1 MYGSAINFH
10 GGFGE
15 SHLKKFMKHLSHY
28 TQKRPSVFAEQ
39 VAKNHYRTELNNHS
53 MNAISSQIGADYE
66 KVTDVCTS
74 CEAGGSGKHYITFS
88 RRNSAQTQQMRNG
101 EVNVNN
107 VTYNMKVTWL
117 SNKSSSG
124 NKMVDQMLGY
134 IVARSFTSVGYY
146 DKFEIEAY
154 TSLKLPNSPETV
166 SDYESTRNTHTLYTI
181 NSTRERNDWCM
192 ICTHALD
199 TDESDPTFDKWAY
212 TCPARIHGFFKVTT
226 PGVPTPILRQ
236 MYSEELIRDQGRIDE
251 TMYVVVHT
259 NKDYMTWE
267 EMEREFIVA
276 VQLGDIN
283 NCTYIFPI
291 NRIVSPLYVFRN
303 HGEVTSNT
311 SFFASIPARYWAF
324 HLDYKLNDFTIP
336 GNGGFSQKIED
347 ETV

>member
-1 MYGSAINFH
+1 MTALHTIW
-10 GGFGE
+10 
-15 SHLKKFMKHLSHY
+15 
-28 TQKRPSVFAEQ
+28 RPNVVLAASP
-39 VAKNHYRTELNNHS
+39 N
-53 MNAISSQIGADYE
+53 
-66 KVTDVCTS
+66 
-74 CEAGGSGKHYITFS
+74 
-88 RRNSAQTQQMRNG
+88 QT
-101 EVNVNN
+101 
-107 VTYNMKVTWL
+107 L
-117 SNKSSSG
+117 
-124 NKMVDQMLGY
+124 
-134 IVARSFTSVGYY
+134 
-146 DKFEIEAY
+146 
-154 TSLKLPNSPETV
+154 
-166 SDYESTRNTHTLYTI
+166 
-181 NSTRERNDWCM
+181 